1 MEFFINYVMPI
12 FLTIVMAFVILL
24 IVWVTPIIIKDI
36 TNVNNCV
43 LVDEVS
49 K

>member
-1 MEFFINYVMPI
+1 MDFFVDYVMPI
-12 FLTIVMAFVILL
+12 FLTILVAFITLL

-43 LVDEVS
+43 LVDEV
-49 K
+49 KE